1 MKDEIGGKKVTKFT
15 TVTTKTFVVKTQNDK
30 YENKILRIKNE
41 NKIWIKYEILSYE
54 YINSWNKFNEKS
66 FHSFQWK
73 NKSSEFKKPK
83 GVKKSAIKALT
94 IDEFEKWVNDNNS
107 TLLSRKLPC
116 TLVTT
121 RKFKITT
128 KWRNWKSKRIV
139 EIIF

>member
-66 FHSFQWK
+66 FHSFPWK

-94 IDEFEKWVNDNNS
+94 IGEFKKWVNDNNS